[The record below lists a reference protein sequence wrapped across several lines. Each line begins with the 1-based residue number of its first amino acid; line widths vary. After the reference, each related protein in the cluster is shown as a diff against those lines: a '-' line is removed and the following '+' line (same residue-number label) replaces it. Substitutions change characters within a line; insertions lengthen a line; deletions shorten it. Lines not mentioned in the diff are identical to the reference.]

1 MEKEFISIV
10 EHYFD
15 HQGKGHLHFG
25 NWYNTEKR
33 KYKDKLFTNGY
44 RPICVV
50 PARVETKMMEAIP
63 DEKIADLSYEDAF
76 AFVTSWIA
84 AYFILDG
91 QGW

>member
-1 MEKEFISIV
+1 MEKEFITIV

-15 HQGKGHLHFG
+15 HHGKGHLHFG
-25 NWYNTEKR
+25 NAYNAEKR
-33 KYKDKLFTNGY
+33 RYKDKLFTNGY

-50 PARVETKMMEAIP
+50 PYRIETKMMEAIP

-84 AYFILDG
+84 TYFILDG